1 MTSGEN
7 SQSTFHDDTPVLLP
21 VRMLN
26 EYAYCPRLFHLMY
39 IEGRWADNVY
49 TIEGRQVHRRV
60 DNLDHVLPE
69 GNISPSADG
78 SVVHIATDDGSDVD
92 STTRDTKVIDR
103 TTSNDTTTDSTD
115 SESNDDVAARSPT
128 VGKNGRVI
136 KPGDDP
142 PRVVRS
148 VPLSSDTLGLTAKLD
163 LVSIDDT
170 PSPGQAPQ
178 AVPVETKRGKVPN
191 NAERSH
197 EPERVQLMAQG
208 LLLREQGYQS
218 DHGILYF
225 AGSRTRVDVP
235 FTVELQTRTIE
246 LIQQARAAATATQLP
261 DPLEDSPKC
270 HGCSLAGICM
280 PDETLA
286 LRQVPAD
293 PQAPTVRRLYPMRDD
308 ALPLY
313 VQEQGAYVGKKG
325 STLIVR
331 KEGEQLASARL
342 KDISQLVLLG
352 HVQVSTQTIHQL
364 CEAGVPVVYCSTGHW
379 FYGVAHGLGLR
390 NAFDR
395 AAQFETIRDPS
406 RCLAFARR
414 LVMDKGLNQRT
425 LLRRNG
431 QAPDI
436 VLDDMAQLIESAGK
450 VHSIASLLGVE
461 GSIARLYFQHF
472 ATLLHPRDLSTQ
484 WHYEGRNRRPPRDPI
499 NALLSFTY
507 ALLVKECTVAL
518 LSEGLEPHWGLY
530 HQPRHGRPALALD
543 LMEPLRPLIADSA
556 VITALNTGMIRAR
569 DFIGNRTACLL
580 EPAGRK
586 AMIQAFESRLDQ
598 LVTHP
603 AFDYR
608 CSWRSALRLHARLL
622 ARWFRGDVPQYLS
635 ITTR

>member
-1 MTSGEN
+1 MTAFSGDN
-7 SQSTFHDDTPVLLP
+7 TASGPPPIPASNRDDHVVGSVDFPDLLP

-26 EYAYCPRLFHLMY
+26 EYAYCPRLFHLMHV
-39 IEGRWADNVY
+39 EGRWADNFY
-49 TIEGRQVHRRV
+49 TIEGRHVHRRV
-60 DNLDHVLPE
+60 DDLDHVLPQTGANAVDLERSSDDDRAIGGSGVGRDDAKAESDDRAKE
-69 GNISPSADG
+69 GAK
-78 SVVHIATDDGSDVD
+78 AL
-92 STTRDTKVIDR
+92 
-103 TTSNDTTTDSTD
+103 
-115 SESNDDVAARSPT
+115 
-128 VGKNGRVI
+128 
-136 KPGDDP
+136 GDDP
-142 PRVVRS
+142 PVVVRS
-148 VPLSSDTLGLTAKLD
+148 VPLSSVVLGLTAKLD
-163 LVSIDDT
+163 LVSIDDA
-170 PSPGQAPQ
+170 PPDGQPPQ

-191 NAERSH
+191 TPERCY

-208 LLLREQGYQS
+208 LLLREQGYAS
-218 DHGILYF
+218 DHGWLYF
-225 AGSRTRVDVP
+225 AGSRSRVMVA
-235 FTVELQTRTIE
+235 FTAELESRTLALLKE
-246 LIQQARAAATATQLP
+246 AQAAAFNRQLP
-261 DPLEDSPKC
+261 EPLEDSPKC
-270 HGCSLAGICM
+270 HGCSLAGICL

-286 LRQVPAD
+286 LRQVPVD
-293 PQAPTVRRLYPMRDD
+293 PQAPMVRRLYPMRDD

-331 KEGEQLASARL
+331 KEGQQLASARL
-342 KDISQLVLLG
+342 KDVSQLVLLG
-352 HVQVSTQTIHQL
+352 NVQVSTQTIHQL
-364 CEAGVPVVYCSTGHW
+364 CEAGVPVIYCSTGHW
-379 FYGVAHGLGLR
+379 FYGVSSGMGLR

-395 AAQFETIRDPS
+395 AAQFETARDPS
-406 RCLAFARR
+406 RCLAFAQK

-436 VLDDMAQLIESAGK
+436 VLDDMAKLIESAGHA
-450 VHSIASLLGVE
+450 HSIASLLGIE

-472 ATLLHPRDLSTQ
+472 STLLHPRDVSADWDFTN
-484 WHYEGRNRRPPRDPI
+484 RNRRPPRDPI

-569 DFIGNRTACLL
+569 DFTRASSACLL
-580 EPAGRK
+580 ETAGRK

-622 ARWFRGDVPQYLS
+622 ARWFRGDVPGYSS